1 MWGSYLTI
9 PRLHSHLH
17 ILAIGPSRLVSN
29 ELAGTVYKLHHQ
41 TVWMERLIKLMLMEL
56 RENASLSGI
65 LRAELTKS
73 STAASKQLV

>member
-56 RENASLSGI
+56 RENACLSGG
-65 LRAELTKS
+65 LAELTKS